1 MAALRF
7 CEICKAE
14 IEPER
19 AAHVP
24 DTRLCGRHAREI
36 ETLGGEFLTIATHER
51 TSKQGSLKHNYGGV
65 ATTRKR
71 NSKAMEQL
79 REQYAQS

>member
-1 MAALRF
+1 MVALRF
-7 CEICKAE
+7 CEICKAG
-14 IEPER
+14 IDPER

-36 ETLGGEFLTIATHER
+36 ENLGGEFLTIATQER
-51 TSKQGSLKHNYGGV
+51 TSKQGSLKHNYVGV
-65 ATTRKR
+65 ATMRKR
-71 NSKAMEQL
+71 NLEAIARL